1 MEWIRHLCF
10 FIFGYTAYAFTS
22 NFGESLLLILMAVI
36 IYGIGI
42 KETIEDYHDD
52 GK

>member
-10 FIFGYTAYAFTS
+10 FIFGYTAYAFTN

-36 IYGIGI
+36 IYGIGL
-42 KETIEDYHDD
+42 IEGREDHDD